1 MVSGFSI
8 LQSIELIQP
17 IQWGSLF
24 DEDISK
30 HEEFTSCNDGET
42 TRGDGTVL
50 ALLAV
55 ARRPTNLGLGR
66 FLQQPSSFVS
76 GKEPYHNPV
85 VYENSP
91 VALMGCFGGYKSLY
105 DACTILEVYG

>member
-1 MVSGFSI
+1 MAIFNSYVKLPEGKHGWFPVFSI

-76 GKEPYHNPV
+76 GKE
-85 VYENSP
+85 
-91 VALMGCFGGYKSLY
+91 
-105 DACTILEVYG
+105 TIS